1 MTTQVVVEIAPD
13 GQIDVRVEG
22 MQGPACVPLARHIA
36 GLLGE
41 AEGEEHT
48 DEFWLHASP
57 EIVALGLQEGW
68 VTPEEARVFLSQE
81 QDEAEDLARTD
92 REMAG
97 V

>member
-13 GQIDVRVEG
+13 GQIAVRVEG
-22 MQGPACVPLARHIA
+22 VQGPACVPLARHVA

-48 DEFWLHASP
+48 DEFWLHAPP

-68 VTPEEARVFLSQE
+68 VTPEEAAVFLSQE